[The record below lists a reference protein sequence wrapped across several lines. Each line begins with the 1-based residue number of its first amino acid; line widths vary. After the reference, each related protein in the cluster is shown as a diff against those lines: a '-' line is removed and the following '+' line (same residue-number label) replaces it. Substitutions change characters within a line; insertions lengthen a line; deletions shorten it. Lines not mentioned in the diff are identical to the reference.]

1 LTGKYFPYR
10 PTCLLKK
17 IKQGR
22 AAAIEDGVV
31 DNWDDVENFKKKY
44 SFFW

>member
-1 LTGKYFPYR
+1 MLLPKYP
-10 PTCLLKK
+10 
-17 IKQGR
+17 
-22 AAAIEDGVV
+22 IEDGVV